1 VSRLPGWVEP
11 DGHTVRIE
19 SIEALTSIEGSTY
32 SHTELTLTG
41 GGTLTL
47 RMARCEV
54 EAALRDVTVC
64 SG

>member
-1 VSRLPGWVEP
+1 VSRLPGWV
-11 DGHTVRIE
+11 DLNGHTVRIA

-47 RMARCEV
+47 RMARYEV
-54 EAALRDVTVC
+54 EAALREAK
-64 SG
+64 